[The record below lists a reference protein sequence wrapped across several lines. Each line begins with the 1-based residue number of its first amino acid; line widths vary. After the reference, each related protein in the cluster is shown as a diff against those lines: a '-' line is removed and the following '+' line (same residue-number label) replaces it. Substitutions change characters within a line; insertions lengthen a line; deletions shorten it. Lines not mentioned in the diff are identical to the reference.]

1 MKLNLIYHI
10 TAVDRPLMWYNLER
24 LRQRLPL
31 FNGKKIITIAL
42 PGDDE
47 ATRTLL
53 NFQSSEER
61 EFGISQSLH
70 IASYI
75 QRFLGTDDRTTYN
88 LVPNSLEAEAPHFFE
103 TAAPMVASTD
113 PSEFTFYGHTKG
125 IRYRQGMREYQGVAL
140 WTDALYTHALDPFAD
155 IVSKLLSGWQSYG
168 AVKVDR
174 GGGDFDW
181 CGVPGIQWH
190 YSGSFF
196 WFSHAAVFNNPA
208 WHQPSDTNRFRLE
221 YFLPRLIPS
230 DKAYSSFPLPSQFYN
245 SGQLLS
251 YGAWDA
257 YLQSIG
263 SSVPEAIDAMND
275 KVSDIVVKG
284 ENYV

>member
-1 MKLNLIYHI
+1 MKLNMIYHI

-24 LRQRLPL
+24 LRQRMAL

-42 PGDDE
+42 PGEDD
-47 ATRTLL
+47 ATKTLL
-53 NFQSSEER
+53 NFTSDEER
-61 EFGISQSLH
+61 EFAISQSQH

-88 LVPNSLEAEAPHFFE
+88 IVPNSLEAEAPHFFK
-103 TAAPMVASTD
+103 TAAPMVQSTD
-113 PSEFTFYGHTKG
+113 PTEFTFYGHTKG

-140 WTDALYTHALDPFAD
+140 WTDALYSHVLDPFGD
-155 IVSKLLSGWQSYG
+155 VVSRLMSGWSCYG

-196 WFSHAAVFNNPA
+196 WFNHAHVFTHPE
-208 WHQPSDTNRFRLE
+208 WYQPSDTSRYRLE
-221 YFLPRLIPS
+221 YWLPRLIS
-230 DKAYSSFPLPSQFYN
+230 SEKAYSSFSLPSQFYN

-257 YLQSIG
+257 YLHSID
-263 SSVPEAIDAMND
+263 SSIPDAIDAMNT
-275 KVSDIVVKG
+275 KVSDIVLKG
-284 ENYV
+284 EYI